1 MPPRRL
7 SARQRRAR
15 VLVIATVLSLLALGV
30 HAIASGGRDQ
40 TLRQLGYLD
49 EVRPLIAD
57 STSQGADLLG
67 VRENASDLGK
77 PGTRNRLNQVVKQT
91 QDTLDAVKKVKPPA
105 GVDEAHS
112 LLVATLQLRVLGARA
127 AAKDMIAALSAQSPK
142 AIVDRLVAT
151 GRNLIAADQTYKAFT
166 DVVSTELAKDASK
179 SVAPST
185 WIPEPTQWEAPE
197 LTAFVN
203 ILKANSSVAPIVDVS
218 TVLIRTTP
226 AAVGKEGEKFLL
238 PKTSSVRLEV
248 VVANIGNVAQK
259 KVTVMATLT
268 SPAGV
273 DTARDFVNLD
283 PGKRLA
289 LSLRGLKAAPGDAT
303 LTVTIG
309 PLPGETSTEDNT
321 ITNLLA
327 IHA

>member
-1 MPPRRL
+1 M
-7 SARQRRAR
+7 
-15 VLVIATVLSLLALGV
+15 LSLLALGV
-30 HAIASGGRDQ
+30 HAIASGGRDEK
-40 TLRQLGYLD
+40 LRQLGYLD

-91 QDTLDAVKKVKPPA
+91 QDTLDAVKDIEPPS
-105 GVDEAHS
+105 GVDEAHT

-127 AAKDMIAALSAQSPK
+127 AAKDMIAALSAQTP
-142 AIVDRLVAT
+142 APIVERLVAT
-151 GRNLIAADQTYKAFT
+151 GRNMIAADQTYKAFS
-166 DVVSTELAKDASK
+166 DVVASELANEAAKAVAAS
-179 SVAPST
+179 V
-185 WIPEPTQWEAPE
+185 WIADPTQWESPE

-238 PKTSSVRLEV
+238 PKTPSIRLEV

-268 SPAGV
+268 SATGV
-273 DTARDFVNLD
+273 DTARDFVDLS
-283 PGKRLA
+283 PGKRVA
-289 LSLRGLKAAPGDAT
+289 LTLRGLRATPGDAT

-309 PLPGETSTEDNT
+309 PLAGETSTEDNS
-321 ITNLLA
+321 ITNVLS

>member
-1 MPPRRL
+1 M
-7 SARQRRAR
+7 
-15 VLVIATVLSLLALGV
+15 LSLLALSV
-30 HAIASGGRDQ
+30 HAIAGGGRDQ

-67 VRENASDLGK
+67 VRESASDLGK

-91 QDTLDAVKKVKPPA
+91 QDTLKAVKEIEPPS

-127 AAKDMIAALSAQSPK
+127 AAKDMIAALSAQSP
-142 AIVDRLVAT
+142 APIVERLVAT
-151 GRNLIAADQTYKAFT
+151 GRNMIAADQTYKAFS
-166 DVVSTELAKDASK
+166 DVVASELANDAAK
-179 SVAPST
+179 AVAASV
-185 WIPEPTQWEAPE
+185 WIADPTQWESPE

-238 PKTSSVRLEV
+238 PKTASVRLEV

-259 KVTVMATLT
+259 KVTVVATLT
-268 SPAGV
+268 SATGV
-273 DTARDFVNLD
+273 DTARDFVDLS
-283 PGKRLA
+283 PGKRVA
-289 LSLRGLKAAPGDAT
+289 LSLRGLRAAPGDAT

-309 PLPGETSTEDNT
+309 PLAGETSTEDNS
-321 ITNLLA
+321 ITNVLSL
-327 IHA
+327 HA

>member
-1 MPPRRL
+1 L

-30 HAIASGGRDQ
+30 HAIASGGRDEK
-40 TLRQLGYLD
+40 LRQLGYLD

-77 PGTRNRLNQVVKQT
+77 PGTRNRLDQVVKQT
-91 QDTLDAVKKVKPPA
+91 EDTLDAVKRVKPPR
-105 GVDEAHS
+105 GVDEAQS

-127 AAKDMIAALSAQSPK
+127 AAKDMIAALSVQSSK

-151 GRNLIAADQTYKAFT
+151 GRNLIAADQTYKAFS
-166 DVVSTELAKDASK
+166 DVVSAKLAKDASK
-179 SVAPST
+179 SVAPSV
-185 WIPEPTQWEAPE
+185 WIAEPTQWEAPE

-238 PKTSSVRLEV
+238 PKTASVRLEV

-268 SPAGV
+268 SAAGV
-273 DTARDFVNLD
+273 DTARDFVDLS

-289 LSLRGLKAAPGDAT
+289 LTLRGLRATPGDAT
-303 LTVTIG
+303 LTVSIG
-309 PLPGETSTEDNT
+309 PLLGETSTEDNT